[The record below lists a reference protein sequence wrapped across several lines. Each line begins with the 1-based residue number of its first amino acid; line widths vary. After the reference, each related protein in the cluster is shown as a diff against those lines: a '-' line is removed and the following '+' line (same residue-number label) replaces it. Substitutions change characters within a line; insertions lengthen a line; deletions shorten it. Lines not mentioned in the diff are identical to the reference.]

1 MLEKPKDFGH
11 GYHMGCAKKITWIQQ
26 MLLADHQDLLRKYPQ
41 ATTQRIKRFEL

>member
-11 GYHMGCAKKITWIQQ
+11 GFPMGCAKKITWIQQ